1 MRGKFITFEGIE
13 GSGKS
18 TQIRRLAAW
27 ARRQGFKVHVTREP
41 GGSRI
46 GDKIRD
52 ILLQTRFKEMAPV
65 TELLLY
71 AAGRAQHVA
80 QVIRPLLRRGAIV
93 LCDRFADSTTAYQGG
108 ARRLSDRAL
117 LALHRIAA
125 GGLTPDLTI
134 LLDLPV
140 HKGFKRIRG
149 RARRKDRLEKEKQD
163 FHQRVRRAY
172 LVLARREKRRIKVVD
187 ASLAAE
193 KIHQKI
199 LGEVKK
205 IL

>member
-1 MRGKFITFEGIE
+1 MRGRFITFEGIE

-18 TQIRRLAAW
+18 TQIRRLAA
-27 ARRQGFKVHVTREP
+27 ALRRRFRVHVTREP

-52 ILLQTRFKEMAPV
+52 LLLQTQFKEMAPV

-80 QVIRPLLRRGAIV
+80 QVIRPALRRGAIV

-108 ARRLSDRAL
+108 ARRLGDRAL
-117 LALHRIAA
+117 QALHQIAT
-125 GGLTPDLTI
+125 GGLKPDLTI

-149 RARRKDRLEKEKQD
+149 RGRKKDRLEKEKQD

-172 LVLARREKRRIKVVD
+172 RVLARREKRRIKVMD
-187 ASLAAE
+187 ASLAPQ

-199 LGEVKK
+199 LKEVEK